1 MKQEWLLP
9 LKGFWDNFIFIKSFR
24 MIAKIWTTYLILL
37 IKLSKKLHYQTSKM
51 ERFVKIVNGL

>member
-1 MKQEWLLP
+1 
-9 LKGFWDNFIFIKSFR
+9 
-24 MIAKIWTTYLILL
+24 MIVKIWTKYLILL